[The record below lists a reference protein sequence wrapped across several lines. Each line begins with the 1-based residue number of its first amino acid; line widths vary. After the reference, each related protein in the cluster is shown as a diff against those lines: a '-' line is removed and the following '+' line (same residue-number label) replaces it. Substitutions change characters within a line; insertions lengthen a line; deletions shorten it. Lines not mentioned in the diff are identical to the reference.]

1 MPFDYVTVSA
11 RRTSGVLDKEFA
23 VVPDVKD
30 AAIVDFGDFDA
41 HAPRS
46 ERSWRGA
53 SSCRALDTVTYFRG
67 ERLSNATTCAAA
79 AGARVAG

>member
-30 AAIVDFGDFDA
+30 AAILDFGDFDA
-41 HAPRS
+41 HPHGLRA
-46 ERSWRGA
+46 RGA
-53 SSCRALDTVTYFRG
+53 ARQAVG
-67 ERLSNATTCAAA
+67 LSIPSPIFAASA
-79 AGARVAG
+79 